1 MTKTKKLWLGI
12 FTFLPS
18 IFLIGYIISFFSVFM
33 EFGSN
38 QPNSETPFEVLPNFA
53 IIISF
58 LLLAIVLGMAIMI
71 YYIIHAAKNKAFTE
85 NNRLIWILVLI
96 FASGV
101 GSIVYYFVN
110 IYPLPVDDSNEEVSI
125 NLNG

>member
-1 MTKTKKLWLGI
+1 MTKSKKLWLGI

-18 IFLIGYIISFFSVFM
+18 IFLICYLFIFFSVFM
-33 EFGSN
+33 EFGSA
-38 QPNSETPFEVLPNFA
+38 QPNSGDPFEMLPNFGIILTFLMLA
-53 IIISF
+53 II
-58 LLLAIVLGMAIMI
+58 LGMAVMI
-71 YYIIHAAKNKAFTE
+71 YYIVHAAKNKAFTE

-110 IYPLPVDDSNEEVSI
+110 IYPLPVSDSNEDVLP
-125 NLNG
+125 NFDG